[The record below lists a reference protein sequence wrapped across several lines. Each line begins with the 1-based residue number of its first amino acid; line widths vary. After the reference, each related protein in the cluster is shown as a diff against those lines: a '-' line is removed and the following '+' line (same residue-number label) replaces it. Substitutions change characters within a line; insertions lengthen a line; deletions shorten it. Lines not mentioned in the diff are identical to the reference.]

1 MIVVF
6 GDDDEGSVWAVSSS
20 MVELSVAEAAVQDC
34 SQSCDETM

>member
-1 MIVVF
+1 MMMMLCV
-6 GDDDEGSVWAVSSS
+6 SVGSS